1 MSSNAI
7 PIEVLRSASRP
18 VASMT
23 VRADEDWTV
32 EELLSKAGLD
42 KAEETVIAT
51 RSVWEYYRELEA
63 RSAADRSSLRLAEE
77 NRRLSEEVVR
87 LESLLQRKAG
97 ETSAEQ
103 DGSVTAPNSARSHLS
118 RRNSVTSMLSYQSE
132 AYMEHQESEILRL
145 DQEVKSLKDTNRN
158 LQDELSRMRTDLDKA
173 NSDNVQLKQQAADLL
188 ADRESLLR
196 RLSTESSGGLLGGGS
211 PDSAAGAETRSPEG
225 SSAEGSLRVTLSP
238 TPSPPRQPP
247 PASPGGFTEA
257 SSPTWCSSNTPAIV
271 LDGLLPYS
279 PDTAAGG
286 LDRTRTDDVVHTLTI
301 KVAELERDK
310 EQLVERLSKVLG
322 GDPSTSRPSCSPSS
336 AGRSFGASLC
346 DELTAF
352 HNAEKVEELEA
363 ESDMLRDT
371 VARYRSLVQRKV
383 LFPTSFV
390 VAFQDEYLA
399 RIVAVL
405 REDAGQKQR
414 RPVGEAA
421 GRLKDQ

>member
-1 MSSNAI
+1 
-7 PIEVLRSASRP
+7 
-18 VASMT
+18 
-23 VRADEDWTV
+23 
-32 EELLSKAGLD
+32 
-42 KAEETVIAT
+42 
-51 RSVWEYYRELEA
+51 
-63 RSAADRSSLRLAEE
+63 
-77 NRRLSEEVVR
+77 
-87 LESLLQRKAG
+87 
-97 ETSAEQ
+97 
-103 DGSVTAPNSARSHLS
+103 
-118 RRNSVTSMLSYQSE
+118 
-132 AYMEHQESEILRL
+132 MEHQESEILRL
-145 DQEVKSLKDTNRN
+145 DQEVKSLKDTVGGSPWRFSRSQWPQNRN

-173 NSDNVQLKQQAADLL
+173 NSDNVQLKRQAADLL
-188 ADRESLLR
+188 TDRESLLR
-196 RLSTESSGGLLGGGS
+196 RLSTESATGLLGGGS
-211 PDSAAGAETRSPEG
+211 PDSAAGAETKSPEG

-257 SSPTWCSSNTPAIV
+257 SSPTWCSSTTPAIV

-371 VARYRSLVQRKV
+371 VARYRALVQRKV
-383 LFPTSFV
+383 LFPTNFV